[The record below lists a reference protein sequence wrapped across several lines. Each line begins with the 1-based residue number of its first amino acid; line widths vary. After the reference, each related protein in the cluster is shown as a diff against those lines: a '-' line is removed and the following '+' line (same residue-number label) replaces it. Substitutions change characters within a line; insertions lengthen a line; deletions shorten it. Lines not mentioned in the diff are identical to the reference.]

1 MKKVYGYTTD
11 PKDTRDFLNTSIL
24 NITLRLSDKCN
35 FSCEYCSY
43 YDNSKKHIPFED
55 LKLIIQELHKIKKF
69 NAYKKINWYIHGGE
83 PTVYPKFVEAMLYIL
98 DSKEIENDIEV
109 QTNSSYKN
117 LDKFQPLIG
126 KNIKFVCSYQ
136 NHQNNPKQF
145 KRFCSYMLENNLF
158 AGTDIILEN
167 FGTPNEQENIIE
179 IYDWLIE
186 QKYKYNL
193 PFNVQTNTVDGVSL
207 EGLPES
213 YRKKFSNK
221 EHKELIKVE
230 YQNGSEEIFD
240 YDTFI
245 SNGKNSFKLMKCNVG
260 LQSII
265 IDTTT
270 PIIKVY
276 KCFSDILYNKNKPHL
291 SLEIKDFTYNKLEKI
306 LKPTLCIHPKCIC
319 ELFVPKFNLK
329 IKDN

>member
-98 DSKEIENDIEV
+98 DSKEIENEIEV

-260 LQSII
+260 L
-265 IDTTT
+265 
-270 PIIKVY
+270 
-276 KCFSDILYNKNKPHL
+276 
-291 SLEIKDFTYNKLEKI
+291 
-306 LKPTLCIHPKCIC
+306 
-319 ELFVPKFNLK
+319 
-329 IKDN
+329 